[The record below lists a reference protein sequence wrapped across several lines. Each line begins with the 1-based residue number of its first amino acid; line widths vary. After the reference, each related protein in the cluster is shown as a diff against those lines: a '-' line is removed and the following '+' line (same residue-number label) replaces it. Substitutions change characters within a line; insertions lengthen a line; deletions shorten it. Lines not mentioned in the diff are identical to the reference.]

1 MRILKEVWKKIRG
14 YTGYEV
20 SNLGRIKSNG
30 RKIIQSNG
38 HPITLPSKI
47 LKLCVSDRGYLYVVL
62 TENNKHNTKRVHRL
76 VAEAFIQN
84 PYNKPQVHHINHVKS
99 DNRADNL
106 MWVTSKENVS
116 FEQDRTFY
124 IRDSHGRFLNVRVR
138 GEDKMVFVL
147 SDNNTVIAVFS
158 NKENARTARK
168 KLRGQEIKI
177 TAVPFCHSAKLN

>member
-1 MRILKEVWKKIRG
+1 M
-14 YTGYEV
+14 
-20 SNLGRIKSNG
+20 
-30 RKIIQSNG
+30 
-38 HPITLPSKI
+38 
-47 LKLCVSDRGYLYVVL
+47 
-62 TENNKHNTKRVHRL
+62 
-76 VAEAFIQN
+76 
-84 PYNKPQVHHINHVKS
+84 HHINHVKS

-147 SDNNTVIAVFS
+147 SDNNAVIAVYS

-168 KLRGQEIKI
+168 KLRDQEIKI